1 MVKTSYHR
9 QKTEKCIAHRVIV
22 MKGNQ
27 IMNTQTSTLNGVNVV
42 LMSHETRLQ
51 HMALE
56 DLAQKCA
63 QETHLFFTYQ
73 DYDSSYGFELF
84 RRAVRNK
91 DERALEVVIT
101 QYQPLV
107 ARWVDKY
114 PGFPLLNEEAQ
125 DFIAQAFERFWGSFT
140 PAKFDK
146 SQNLAAVLRYL
157 KMCVHGTMTDAW
169 RKFRRIRLEQE
180 MRDEE
185 QEFSQSESTPEDFL
199 QNDEFWQLIK
209 KKSKNLKEYTV
220 VYASFSLALSP
231 REILAEYPGL
241 FRDIKEIYRYKA
253 NLLDRLARD
262 DEIKNFA
269 RGR

>member
-1 MVKTSYHR
+1 
-9 QKTEKCIAHRVIV
+9 
-22 MKGNQ
+22 
-27 IMNTQTSTLNGVNVV
+27 MNTQNSTLVNGVNVD
-42 LMSHETRLQ
+42 LISPETRLQ
-51 HMALE
+51 HMAVE
-56 DLAQKCA
+56 DLAQRCA
-63 QETHLFFTYQ
+63 QETALFFTCH
-73 DYDSSYGFELF
+73 DYDPSYGFELF
-84 RRAVRNK
+84 RRAVRSK

-107 ARWVDKY
+107 ARWVDRWMDKHSHS
-114 PGFPLLNEEAQ
+114 PLINEEAQ

-157 KMCVHGTMTDAW
+157 QMCVHSAITDAW

-180 MRDEE
+180 MRDEA
-185 QEFSQSESTPEDFL
+185 QELSQPESTPEDLL

-209 KKSKNLKEYTV
+209 KKSKNPKEYTV

-241 FRDIKEIYRYKA
+241 FRDTKEIYRYKA
-253 NLLDRLARD
+253 NLLDRLQRD
-262 DEIKNFA
+262 DEIKDFA

>member
-1 MVKTSYHR
+1 
-9 QKTEKCIAHRVIV
+9 
-22 MKGNQ
+22 
-27 IMNTQTSTLNGVNVV
+27 MNTQTSTLVNGVNVD
-42 LMSHETRLQ
+42 LMSHETKLQ
-51 HMALE
+51 YMAVE

-63 QETHLFFTYQ
+63 QETDLFFTHH

-107 ARWVDKY
+107 ARWVNRWMYKRPD
-114 PGFPLLNEEAQ
+114 FLLINEEAQ
-125 DFIAQAFERFWGSFT
+125 DFVAQAFERFWASFT

-157 KMCVHGTMTDAW
+157 QMCVRGAITDAW
-169 RKFRRIRLEQE
+169 RKFRRMRLEQE
-180 MRDEE
+180 LRDEE
-185 QEFSQSESTPEDFL
+185 KEFSQPESTPEDLL
-199 QNDEFWQLIK
+199 QNAEFWQLIK
-209 KKSKNLKEYTV
+209 KKSKDPKEYAV
-220 VYASFSLALSP
+220 VYASFGLALSP

-241 FRDIKEIYRYKA
+241 FRDIKEIYQYKA
-253 NLLDRLARD
+253 NLLDRLTRD
-262 DEIKNFA
+262 DEIKDFA

>member
-1 MVKTSYHR
+1 
-9 QKTEKCIAHRVIV
+9 
-22 MKGNQ
+22 
-27 IMNTQTSTLNGVNVV
+27 MNTQTSILLNGVHVD
-42 LMSHETRLQ
+42 LMSHETKLE

-63 QETHLFFTYQ
+63 QETDLFFTHH
-73 DYDSSYGFELF
+73 DCDSSYGFELF

-107 ARWVDKY
+107 ARWVNRLIDQH
-114 PGFPLLNEEAQ
+114 PDFSSINEEAQ
-125 DFIAQAFERFWGSFT
+125 DFIAQSFERFWASFT

-146 SQNLAAVLRYL
+146 SRNLAAVLRYL
-157 KMCVHGTMTDAW
+157 QMCVHGAITDAW
-169 RKFRRIRLEQE
+169 RKSRRIRLEQE
-180 MRDEE
+180 IRDEE
-185 QEFSQSESTPEDFL
+185 QEFFQPESTPEDLL
-199 QNDEFWQLIK
+199 QNDEFWQLIMK
-209 KKSKNLKEYTV
+209 KAKDPKEYVV

-241 FRDIKEIYRYKA
+241 FRDIKEIYQYKA
-253 NLLDRLARD
+253 NLLDRLERD
-262 DEIKNFA
+262 DEIKEFA

>member
-1 MVKTSYHR
+1 M
-9 QKTEKCIAHRVIV
+9 I
-22 MKGNQ
+22 
-27 IMNTQTSTLNGVNVV
+27 TQTSTLVNDVNVD
-42 LMSHETRLQ
+42 LMSHKTKLQ
-51 HMALE
+51 HMAVE

-63 QETHLFFTYQ
+63 QETDLFFTHH

-107 ARWVDKY
+107 ARWVDRWMNKH
-114 PGFPLLNEEAQ
+114 PDFLFINEEAQ
-125 DFIAQAFERFWGSFT
+125 DFIAQAFERFWASFT

-146 SQNLAAVLRYL
+146 SQNLAAILRYL
-157 KMCVHGTMTDAW
+157 QMCVHGAITDAW

-180 MRDEE
+180 LRDEE
-185 QEFSQSESTPEDFL
+185 QEFSQPESTPEELL
-199 QNDEFWQLIK
+199 QNEEFWQLIK
-209 KKSKNLKEYTV
+209 KKSKDLKEYTV

-241 FRDIKEIYRYKA
+241 FRDIKETYQYKA
-253 NLLDRLARD
+253 NLLDRLERD
-262 DEIKNFA
+262 DEIRDFA

>member
-1 MVKTSYHR
+1 
-9 QKTEKCIAHRVIV
+9 
-22 MKGNQ
+22 
-27 IMNTQTSTLNGVNVV
+27 MNTQTSTPNGVNVD
-42 LMSHETRLQ
+42 LMSHETKLH

-63 QETHLFFTYQ
+63 QEMDLFFTHHN
-73 DYDSSYGFELF
+73 YDSSYGFELF

-107 ARWVDKY
+107 ARWVDKHL
-114 PGFPLLNEEAQ
+114 GFSLIHEEAQ
-125 DFIAQAFERFWGSFT
+125 DFIAQAFERFWTSFT
-140 PAKFDK
+140 PTKFDK

-157 KMCVHGTMTDAW
+157 QMCAHAAITDAW
-169 RKFRRIRLEQE
+169 RKSRCIRLEQE
-180 MRDEE
+180 VRDEE
-185 QEFSQSESTPEDFL
+185 RECSQSESTPEDHL

-209 KKSKNLKEYTV
+209 KKAKDLKEYTV

-241 FRDIKEIYRYKA
+241 FRDIKEIYHHKA
-253 NLLDRLARD
+253 NLLARLERD
-262 DEIKNFA
+262 DEIRDFA
-269 RGR
+269 GGR

>member
-91 DERALEVVIT
+91 DESALEVVIT

-125 DFIAQAFERFWGSFT
+125 DFIAQAFERFWASFT

-231 REILAEYPGL
+231 REILAEYPDL
-241 FRDIKEIYRYKA
+241 FRDIKEIYQHKA
-253 NLLDRLARD
+253 NLLDRLERD
-262 DEIKNFA
+262 DEIKDFA
-269 RGR
+269 RGW